1 MDVFYVMLA
10 IVATGIV
17 MIIAYIFRNKI
28 HNLLLG
34 RDRDVTEEDLE
45 QLTQRNKFSSYLPWR
60 AYDKENKTACEKC
73 RKEAK
78 NNNVSEDTYCT
89 ACSTSETNKSGNN
102 RRTTES
108 SETMYQRAVNKK
120 LATMLKAPNT
130 PLIAPPQVMRVLV
143 LPYKGDMNELYMM
156 RYIYLLID
164 DPKWVVGNY
173 LIDAEE

>member
-1 MDVFYVMLA
+1 MKKCLIIITMLCLWGCGT
-10 IVATGIV
+10 ILNPYKDDFSCPDHDKGKCIRVEG
-17 MIIAYIFRNKI
+17 AYKESLQKKSGNILN
-28 HNLLLG
+28 
-34 RDRDVTEEDLE
+34 
-45 QLTQRNKFSSYLPWR
+45 
-60 AYDKENKTACEKC
+60 DKENKMACEKC

-89 ACSTSETNKSGNN
+89 ACSTSKKNKSENK
-102 RRTTES
+102 RITTES

-120 LATMLKAPNT
+120 LAAMLKAPNT
-130 PLIAPPQVMRVLV
+130 PLITPPQVMRVLV

>member
-1 MDVFYVMLA
+1 MKKCLIIITMLCLWGCGA
-10 IVATGIV
+10 ILNPYKDDFSCPDQDKGKCIKVEG
-17 MIIAYIFRNKI
+17 AYKESLQKKKTNTL
-28 HNLLLG
+28 N
-34 RDRDVTEEDLE
+34 E
-45 QLTQRNKFSSYLPWR
+45 
-60 AYDKENKTACEKC
+60 KENKAACEKC
-73 RKEAK
+73 RKEAI

-173 LIDAEE
+173 LIDVEE

>member
-1 MDVFYVMLA
+1 MKKCLIIITMLCLWGCGA
-10 IVATGIV
+10 ILNPYKDNFSCPDQDKGKCIKVEG
-17 MIIAYIFRNKI
+17 AYKESLQKKKTNTL
-28 HNLLLG
+28 N
-34 RDRDVTEEDLE
+34 
-45 QLTQRNKFSSYLPWR
+45 
-60 AYDKENKTACEKC
+60 DKENKAACEKC

-89 ACSTSETNKSGNN
+89 ACSASESNKPGNKRIAN
-102 RRTTES
+102 QS
-108 SETMYQRAVNKK
+108 SETMYQNAVNKK
-120 LATMLKAPNT
+120 LATMLRQPNT

>member
-1 MDVFYVMLA
+1 MKKCLIIITVLYLWGCGA
-10 IVATGIV
+10 ILNPYKDNFSCPDQDKGKCIKVEG
-17 MIIAYIFRNKI
+17 AYKESLQKKKTNTL
-28 HNLLLG
+28 N
-34 RDRDVTEEDLE
+34 E
-45 QLTQRNKFSSYLPWR
+45 
-60 AYDKENKTACEKC
+60 KENKTACEKC

-89 ACSTSETNKSGNN
+89 ACSTSEINKSGNN

>member
-1 MDVFYVMLA
+1 MKKCLIIITMLCLWGCGA
-10 IVATGIV
+10 ILNPYKDNFSCPDQDKGKCIKVEG
-17 MIIAYIFRNKI
+17 AYKESLQKKKTNTL
-28 HNLLLG
+28 N
-34 RDRDVTEEDLE
+34 E
-45 QLTQRNKFSSYLPWR
+45 
-60 AYDKENKTACEKC
+60 KENKAACEKC
-73 RKEAK
+73 RKEAI

-102 RRTTES
+102 HRTAES

-164 DPKWVVGNY
+164 DSKWVVGNY

>member
-1 MDVFYVMLA
+1 MKKCLIIITMLCLWGCGA
-10 IVATGIV
+10 ILNPYKDDFSCPDQDKGKCIKVEG
-17 MIIAYIFRNKI
+17 AYKESLQKKKI
-28 HNLLLG
+28 NTLN
-34 RDRDVTEEDLE
+34 E
-45 QLTQRNKFSSYLPWR
+45 
-60 AYDKENKTACEKC
+60 KENKAACEKC

-89 ACSTSETNKSGNN
+89 ACSTSETDKSGNN
-102 RRTTES
+102 RRPTES

-120 LATMLKAPNT
+120 LATMLKARNT

-143 LPYKGDMNELYMM
+143 LPYRGDMNELYMM

-164 DPKWVVGNY
+164 DSKWVVGNY

>member
-1 MDVFYVMLA
+1 MKKCLIIITVLYLWGCGA
-10 IVATGIV
+10 ILNPYKDNFSCPDQDKGKCIKVEG
-17 MIIAYIFRNKI
+17 AYKESLQKKKTSTLN
-28 HNLLLG
+28 
-34 RDRDVTEEDLE
+34 E
-45 QLTQRNKFSSYLPWR
+45 
-60 AYDKENKTACEKC
+60 KENKAACEKC

-89 ACSTSETNKSGNN
+89 ACSTSETDKSGNN
-102 RRTTES
+102 RRPTES

-120 LATMLKAPNT
+120 LATMLKARNT

-143 LPYKGDMNELYMM
+143 LPYRGDMNELYMM

-164 DPKWVVGNY
+164 DSKWVVGNY

>member
-1 MDVFYVMLA
+1 MKKCLIIITVLYLWGCGA
-10 IVATGIV
+10 ILNPYKDDFSCPERDKGKCIKVEG
-17 MIIAYIFRNKI
+17 AYKESLQKKSGNILN
-28 HNLLLG
+28 
-34 RDRDVTEEDLE
+34 
-45 QLTQRNKFSSYLPWR
+45 
-60 AYDKENKTACEKC
+60 DKENKMACEKC

-89 ACSTSETNKSGNN
+89 ACSTSEANQSGNN
-102 RRTTES
+102 RKTTES
-108 SETMYQRAVNKK
+108 SETIYQRAVNKK
-120 LATMLKAPNT
+120 LATMLKQPNT

>member
-1 MDVFYVMLA
+1 MYL
-10 IVATGIV
+10 
-17 MIIAYIFRNKI
+17 KI
-28 HNLLLG
+28 HIALP
-34 RDRDVTEEDLE
+34 VQPQKQTSQEITVE
-45 QLTQRNKFSSYLPWR
+45 Q
-60 AYDKENKTACEKC
+60 A
-73 RKEAK
+73 
-78 NNNVSEDTYCT
+78 
-89 ACSTSETNKSGNN
+89 
-102 RRTTES
+102 ES